1 MAGPCRTARA
11 GMKSDLDIRA
21 RRLTL
26 AGTLSLLIAPRSV
39 AAAASSEIVQPEHPS
54 REAFMTRA
62 FAAREEAVRAGD
74 QSYGAVMVKDARIVG
89 WGPSRVVVDR
99 DPTAHAEMQ
108 AVRDAARRLETR
120 HLSGC
125 VIYATSRPCAMC
137 EAALYWAGVRRIV
150 HGAALIDAGAPR
162 YPSC

>member
-1 MAGPCRTARA
+1 MNSET
-11 GMKSDLDIRA
+11 DIRA

-26 AGTLSLLIAPRSV
+26 AGTLSLLIAPRI
-39 AAAASSEIVQPEHPS
+39 AAAAAPPDIVQPERPS
-54 REAFMTRA
+54 PEAFMNRA

-108 AVRDAARRLETR
+108 AIRDAARRLDTR
-120 HLSGC
+120 DLTGC

-137 EAALYWAGVRRIV
+137 ETALYWAGAQRIV
-150 HGAALIDAGAPR
+150 HGAALIDVGAPR

>member
-1 MAGPCRTARA
+1 
-11 GMKSDLDIRA
+11 MKSETDIRA

-26 AGTLSLLIAPRSV
+26 AGTLSLLIAPRIAV
-39 AAAASSEIVQPEHPS
+39 AAAPPDIAQPERPGPQ
-54 REAFMTRA
+54 AFMQRA
-62 FAAREEAVRAGD
+62 FAAREESVRAGD
-74 QSYGAVMVKDARIVG
+74 QPYGAVMVQDGRIVG

-108 AVRDAARRLETR
+108 AVRDAARRLGTR
-120 HLSGC
+120 DLSGC

-137 EAALYWAGVRRIV
+137 ETALYWAGAQRIV
-150 HGAALIDAGAPR
+150 HGAALTDAGAPR